1 MNNEMCGCNGTCVAE
16 EKTSSAKGIVRINY
30 KEDFELVVELLAGD
44 KPYKLGDEDFRID
57 FIVMASHYTV
67 GRTAGVCE
75 RCSVDGNKVRC
86 FMDGHGL
93 PPGELRAEVKVNTP
107 DPNYADGSRLSVA
120 IAEGT
125 VVLVKDNTRFDG
137 AVVKANIPVAL
148 VDAYQLAKAHGYKG
162 TIDEY
167 YATFNEIGQLKE
179 SIKGTL
185 DEMTKA
191 EKLRATAETERAKAE
206 TERQWKQDIFN
217 TAEDERVKNEQ
228 QRQNSEGKRRQAE
241 LNRFTAENYRESAEV
256 ERLNIEQQR
265 NSMEQAR
272 QTAEDQR
279 RKNERE
285 RFGSEN
291 ARFKWEEGRTQAETK
306 RQTAEEQRKQSET
319 ERANSETAR
328 KGNED
333 ARIKAEQQR
342 NATEEQRSEAERQR
356 VQQETSRQQ
365 AENTRVKDE
374 LLRTD
379 SETKR
384 QQAERERVQAENV
397 RTENE
402 KGRLA
407 DEQQRTEAE
416 KLRADAEEKRASAE
430 QLRADAETKRI
441 ETDKEIMSTLEY
453 VNAQKYIKENEYER
467 DVRAIE
473 TIKNAPKDPTQDVWL
488 DATDGEIKSGPAT
501 ENLTKNAITYYYLG
515 KRVIK
520 GNFSGSTKESAWSGN
535 AYIRHLDVRNWDMT
549 LCTDASIK
557 FNGYSNLVSLDTSNW
572 NLSALTNGYYMFNG
586 CNSLQTLDTSNW
598 NLSALTNGSSMFR
611 DCNSLQTLD
620 TSNWNL
626 SALTNGQQMFS
637 GCGSL
642 QTLDTSNWNL
652 AALTNGQQMFSGCNS
667 LQTLDFR
674 KSTFRNVTNLYAAFD
689 GCYLLAELW
698 LPLTFDKLTVLD
710 LTIPSWGSTPQ
721 GLASLRWT
729 FGEGADD
736 RTAKGFRPCTVI
748 LNANVYDRLTDNER
762 AAAAKKGWTITK

>member
-1 MNNEMCGCNGTCVAE
+1 MNNEMCGCGTE
-16 EKTSSAKGIVRINY
+16 EKTNTAKGIVRINY
-30 KEDFELVVELLAGD
+30 KQDFELVVELLAGD
-44 KPYKLGDEDFRID
+44 KPYQLGDEDFRID
-57 FIVMASHYTV
+57 FMVMASRYTV
-67 GRTAGVCE
+67 GRTGGVCE

-107 DPNYADGSRLSVA
+107 DPNYADGKRLNVA
-120 IAEGT
+120 IAEG
-125 VVLVKDNTRFDG
+125 VVLLVKDKTHFDG
-137 AVVKANIPVAL
+137 AVIKANIPVVM

-167 YATFNEIGQLKE
+167 YATFTEIGHLKE
-179 SIKGTL
+179 NIKGTL

-191 EKLRATAETERAKAE
+191 EKLRADAETERAKAE
-206 TERQWKQDIFN
+206 TERQRKQDILN
-217 TAEDERVKNEQ
+217 TAEEERVKYEQ
-228 QRQNSEGKRRQAE
+228 QRQNNEGKREQAE

-256 ERLNIEQQR
+256 ERLNAEQQR

-291 ARFKWEEGRTQAETK
+291 ARFKWEEGRTQAEK
-306 RQTAEEQRKQSET
+306 QRQTDEELRKQAET
-319 ERANSETAR
+319 ERSNSETAR

-333 ARIKAEQQR
+333 ARTRAEQQR
-342 NATEEQRSEAERQR
+342 NSTEDERKEAERQR
-356 VQQETSRQQ
+356 VRQETSRQQ

-374 LLRTD
+374 QLRTD

-402 KGRLA
+402 NKRLA
-407 DEQQRTEAE
+407 VEQTRV
-416 KLRADAEEKRASAE
+416 DAEAKRME
-430 QLRADAETKRI
+430 AETKRV

-467 DVRAIE
+467 EVRAIE
-473 TIKNAPKDPTQDVWL
+473 AIKNAPKDPTQDVWL
-488 DATDGEIKSGPAT
+488 DATDGEIKSGPS
-501 ENLTKNAITYYYLG
+501 ERNLTKNAITYYYLG

-520 GNFSGSTKESAWSGN
+520 GDFTGATREHQWIGN
-535 AYIRHLDVRNWDMT
+535 KYVRHLDVRNWDMT
-549 LCTDASIK
+549 LCTDANLK
-557 FNGYSNLVSLDTSNW
+557 FYGYSNLVSLDTSNW
-572 NLSALTNGYYMFNG
+572 NLAALTNGFYMFSG
-586 CNSLQTLDTSNW
+586 
-598 NLSALTNGSSMFR
+598 
-611 DCNSLQTLD
+611 CNSLQTLD

-637 GCGSL
+637 GCNSL

-729 FGEGADD
+729 FGDGADD
-736 RTAKGFRPCTVI
+736 RTAKGLQPCTVR
-748 LNANVYDRLTDNER
+748 LHANVYDRLTDTER